1 MVWYLAGFRSTPLR
15 CEADINEKAFNFMDT
30 SSGCSFERY
39 CRFVSCF
46 TVVPNSV
53 IDSTEKLHALIMKDL
68 ETTPTRCGADIDG
81 KVFNFMHTSS

>member
-1 MVWYLAGFRSTPLR
+1 MKPTLMRKRSTLWTPT
-15 CEADINEKAFNFMDT
+15 ADVALKDIVDR
-30 SSGCSFERY
+30 S
-39 CRFVSCF
+39 VSCF

-68 ETTPTRCGADIDG
+68 ETTPTRCEADIDE